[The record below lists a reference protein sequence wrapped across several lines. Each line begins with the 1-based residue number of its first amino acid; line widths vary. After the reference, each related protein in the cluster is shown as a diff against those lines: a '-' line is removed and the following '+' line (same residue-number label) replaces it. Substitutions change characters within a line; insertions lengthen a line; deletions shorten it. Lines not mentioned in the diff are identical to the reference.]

1 MKKNVTS
8 EKNTHRDGPFPISNG
23 VDVIVAVLRDLYA
36 FVVTYHFGFKS
47 ASPIPAAEILHAH
60 TTKKSLDEE
69 FVETLKAAVQDVTPP
84 SATGL
89 LPPSPVFDE
98 LVGDVH
104 FEGVGYAYSPDTYL
118 YALPTRSFDGVIRHI
133 AYGDS
138 FQLLGTQ
145 GKWCNVDHDGVRGW
159 VHRDDITENSIE
171 LKPQFV
177 IGEFYDAVHP
187 STLTLRTFIDDAFH
201 AAPLDLPL
209 QNVDYVSFILKER
222 GRNISWPPVRPRIA
236 GTWKRILKGIPG
248 VHMGVR
254 AKTGAIM
261 EYVLENNTG
270 QVAFVDSV
278 YPDEGI
284 TISEVGYTTEGVY
297 SERTLSKE
305 EWKEL
310 RPIFIQVL

>member
-1 MKKNVTS
+1 MKKNATPK
-8 EKNTHRDGPFPISNG
+8 KNTRKDGTFPISNG
-23 VDVIVAVLRDLYA
+23 VDILVAVLRDLYA
-36 FVVTYHFGFKS
+36 FVFTYHFGFKNATS
-47 ASPIPAAEILHAH
+47 IPAAEISPAD
-60 TTKKSLDEE
+60 TTKMSPDEE
-69 FVETLKAAVQDVTPP
+69 FVETLKTAVQDVTLP
-84 SATGL
+84 SPTGL
-89 LPPSPVFDE
+89 LPPSPVSDE
-98 LVGDVH
+98 LMGDVQ
-104 FEGVGYAYSPDTYL
+104 FEGVGYAYSSDTYL

-145 GKWCNVDHDGVRGW
+145 GKWCNIEHDGVRGW

-177 IGEFYDAVHP
+177 SGEFYEAAHP
-187 STLTLRTFIDDAFH
+187 STRKLRTFIDDAFH
-201 AAPLDLPL
+201 AASLDLPL
-209 QNVDYVSFILKER
+209 QNVEYVCFIMKER

-236 GTWKRILKGIPG
+236 GTWQRILKGIPG

-254 AKTGAIM
+254 PKTGAVM
-261 EYVLENNTG
+261 EYVHENNTG

-284 TISEVGYTTEGVY
+284 TISEVGHTTEGVY